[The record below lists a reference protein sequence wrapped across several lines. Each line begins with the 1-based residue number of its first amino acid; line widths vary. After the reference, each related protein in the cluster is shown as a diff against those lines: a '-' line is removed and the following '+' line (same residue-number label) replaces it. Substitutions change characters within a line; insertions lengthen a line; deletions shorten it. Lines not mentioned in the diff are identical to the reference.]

1 MNSIPFYILAATM
14 AGVGVPIMA
23 AMNAHLG
30 ARLASPVA
38 ATLVLFTVAAC
49 ASLVIYVLAGRPA
62 LTPAAAEMP
71 PAHYYFA
78 GLLVVFYGFTITW
91 VAPRFGVGNA
101 IFCVLLGQLAAA
113 TIIDHFGLFGA
124 VQTPVTPRRIIGL
137 CVMILGIWLARR
149 EL

>member
-1 MNSIPFYILAATM
+1 MNSVPFYILAATM

-38 ATLVLFTVAAC
+38 ATLVLFTVAA
-49 ASLVIYVLAGRPA
+49 ATSLLIYLFAGRPA
-62 LTPAAAEMP
+62 LTPAVDLP
-71 PAHYYFA
+71 PVRYYFA
-78 GLLVVFYGFTITW
+78 GVLVVFYGFTITW

-101 IFCVLLGQLAAA
+101 IFCVLLGQLIAA
-113 TIIDHFGLFGA
+113 TLIDHFGLFGA
-124 VQTPVTPRRIIGL
+124 EQTPVTLRRIIGL
-137 CVMILGIWLARR
+137 LVMTAGIWLARR